1 METITTQNDYRVNL
15 EVFEGPLDLLIHLIK
30 KNDLDIYDIPVAFVL
45 EEYMRYIDT
54 LRDLDIDLAG
64 DFLLMAAEL
73 AHIKSKLL
81 LPEEEGDSEML
92 EEDPRSDLVRRLL
105 EYQRYKEASHE
116 FVERAMLGRD
126 VFKQPSPE
134 RIEVDQSGPVQGDV
148 YELVEAFSKIL
159 KRVPEQEIHDVAVD
173 RISVNDRIY
182 QVVGRIKNN
191 TTVSLDDLLVG
202 SVMRYD
208 IVITFIALLEMCRLK
223 MVRVYQTS
231 TCGTLYVQGTME
243 EVNEEDMMRL
253 VEREAT
259 GFDRP
264 GEKVEG
270 APAGDGAESDTN
282 DEVPSSDREA

>member
-1 METITTQNDYRVNL
+1 MENITTQNDYRVNL

-30 KNDLDIYDIPVAFVL
+30 KNDLDIYDIPIAFVL

-54 LRDLDIDLAG
+54 LRELDIDLAG

-73 AHIKSKLL
+73 AHIKSRLL

-105 EYQRYKEASHE
+105 EYQRYKEASQE
-116 FVERAMLGRD
+116 FVERAVLGRD
-126 VFKQPSPE
+126 VFKQLSPE
-134 RIEVDQSGPVQGDV
+134 RIEIEKDGPVEGDV
-148 YELVEAFSKIL
+148 YQLVEAFSNIL
-159 KRVPEQEIHDVAVD
+159 KRIPEQEIHDVAVD

-182 QVVGRIKNN
+182 QIAGRIKNN
-191 TTVSLDDLLVG
+191 TTVGLDDLLPG
-202 SVMRYD
+202 SVTRYD

-231 TCGTLYVQGTME
+231 AYGTLYVQGTLE
-243 EVNEEDMMRL
+243 EVSDEDMMRL

-259 GFDRP
+259 GFDRQ
-264 GEKVEG
+264 GENAEV
-270 APAGDGAESDTN
+270 GAESDTN
-282 DEVPSSDREA
+282 DDVSSSDQEV

>member
-1 METITTQNDYRVNL
+1 MENITTQNDYRVNL

-54 LRDLDIDLAG
+54 LRELDIDLAG

-81 LPEEEGDSEML
+81 LPEEDGDSEML

-105 EYQRYKEASHE
+105 EYQRYKEASQA

-126 VFKQPSPE
+126 VFKQQSPE
-134 RIEVDQSGPVQGDV
+134 SIEVDKDGPIEGDV
-148 YELVEAFSKIL
+148 YQLVEAFSKIL
-159 KRVPEQEIHDVAVD
+159 KRVPEQDIHDVAVD

-182 QVVGRIKNN
+182 QIAGRIKNN
-191 TTVSLDDLLVG
+191 TTVSLDDLLPENII
-202 SVMRYD
+202 RYD

-231 TCGTLYVQGTME
+231 VCGPLYVQGTLE
-243 EVNEEDMMRL
+243 EVSEEDMMRL
-253 VEREAT
+253 VEKEAT

-264 GEKVEG
+264 GER
-270 APAGDGAESDTN
+270 ADAAAESDTN
-282 DEVPSSDREA
+282 DGVSSNDQEA

>member
-1 METITTQNDYRVNL
+1 MENITTQNDYRVNL

-30 KNDLDIYDIPVAFVL
+30 KNDLDIYDIPIAFVL
-45 EEYMRYIDT
+45 EAYMQYIDT
-54 LRDLDIDLAG
+54 LRELDIDLAG

-81 LPEEEGDSEML
+81 LPEEDGDSDLL

-116 FVERAMLGRD
+116 FVERAVLGRD
-126 VFKQPSPE
+126 VFKQLSPE
-134 RIEVDQSGPVQGDV
+134 RVEVDADGPVEGDV
-148 YELVEAFSKIL
+148 YQLVEAFSKIL

-182 QVVGRIKNN
+182 QIAGQIKNN
-191 TTVSLDDLLVG
+191 TTVSLDDLLPGNVA
-202 SVMRYD
+202 RYNV
-208 IVITFIALLEMCRLK
+208 VITFIALLEMCRLK

-231 TCGTLYVQGTME
+231 TCGTLYVQGTLE

-264 GEKVEG
+264 GEKAE
-270 APAGDGAESDTN
+270 DGAESDTN
-282 DEVPSSDREA
+282 DDIPSSDQEA